1 MLAKCFFKLAENKM
15 KTDAAVE
22 YFGGRD
28 NGAVKK
34 IADLIGKSTQYVYS
48 WKDEVPEGMAYKLE
62 VKTKGGLK
70 AEGDNDDQ
78 PTDATQES

>member
-15 KTDAAVE
+15 KTETAVE

-48 WKDEVPEGMAYKLE
+48 WKEEVPEGMAYKLE
-62 VKTKGGLK
+62 VKTEGALK
-70 AEGDNDDQ
+70 AEESSDDQ
-78 PTDATQES
+78 STDATQ